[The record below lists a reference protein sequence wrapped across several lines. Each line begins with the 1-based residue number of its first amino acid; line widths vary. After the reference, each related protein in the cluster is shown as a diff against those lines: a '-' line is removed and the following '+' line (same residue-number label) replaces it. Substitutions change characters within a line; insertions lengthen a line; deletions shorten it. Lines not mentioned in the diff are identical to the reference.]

1 MFICY
6 ITTLAGE
13 RLLLPQE
20 ADGAAKGNV
29 KPVGI
34 RYQHEISLII
44 VYISLTSTKLS
55 CFLTEHRSF
64 LCTYSQTHTFF
75 LFWKNHIL
83 A

>member
-44 VYISLTSTKLS
+44 VYILS
-55 CFLTEHRSF
+55 HIN
-64 LCTYSQTHTFF
+64 QAF
-75 LFWKNHIL
+75 LFPHRAQKLLMHL
-83 A
+83 